1 MAVCYTIPGR
11 MMSLFDGLSN
21 RGVLFIGIN
30 VRILLK
36 AFNIYKN
43 VKCFRDSSRK
53 PKAWIGF
60 AGRKGEDLQR
70 IARAAGNAIIQLAIL
85 SRKLA
90 VIEEK
95 KF

>member
-43 VKCFRDSSRK
+43 VKCVRDSSVK
-53 PKAWIGF
+53 V
-60 AGRKGEDLQR
+60 
-70 IARAAGNAIIQLAIL
+70 L
-85 SRKLA
+85 SLKTNN
-90 VIEEK
+90 IS
-95 KF
+95 